1 MIPQYLSQQL
11 IRKNPGFRARV
22 CALTLQPVFW
32 ETLAHSFRHLDLCFH
47 ICCVMSDSGG
57 CFIKAVITHIMH
69 LINLKSLWGCK
80 RAHHWTCFLLLL
92 GYLKQQPEVMPIYYL
107 TTLQLEVGHRSHR
120 AKIKMGAGLVP
131 PEAPGKNRLLPFPSS
146 RAATSLAHGSSS
158 IFTNG
163 SRLSLWPSCCSNVSV
178 LSLWP

>member
-11 IRKNPGFRARV
+11 IRKNPGFRTRV

-32 ETLAHSFRHLDLCFH
+32 GTLAHSFHHLDLCFH
-47 ICCVMSDSGG
+47 ICRVMLDSGG

-120 AKIKMGAGLVP
+120 AKSQCPQGCVLTQEKY
-131 PEAPGKNRLLPFPSS
+131 PFPYSFRLS
-146 RAATSLAHGSSS
+146 AESSS
-158 IFTNG
+158 LW
-163 SRLSLWPSCCSNVSV
+163 SQLPASLMAVSQGCTW
-178 LSLWP
+178 LLGASLLGLCI